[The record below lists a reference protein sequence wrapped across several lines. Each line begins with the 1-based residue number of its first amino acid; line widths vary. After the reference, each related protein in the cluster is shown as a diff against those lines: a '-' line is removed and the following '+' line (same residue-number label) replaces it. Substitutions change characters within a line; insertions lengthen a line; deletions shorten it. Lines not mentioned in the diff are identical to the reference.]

1 MENNLH
7 STQNDVSRMP
17 FLLKEASRLSSS
29 VIWDCGRGN
38 VFVINHSFTNYTPQ
52 LKLIGPAYPVSTNGD
67 ILPIIQAINDISP
80 GFLLV
85 INDSIS
91 KAALLGDIIMLAA
104 KKKNVSGILCSGIV
118 RDVADASN
126 LEMPLWALNAAPN
139 SCKLGVASP
148 TPSHKVEIAKQEI
161 CFGDWLFGD
170 RDGLVCLPAKYARL
184 VIKSACIKNKKENN
198 YKNRIYNGENLFEM
212 MNIEAHIAR
221 GENIKVEF

>member
-1 MENNLH
+1 MMIVFL
-7 STQNDVSRMP
+7 SSQNDASRMS

-38 VFVINHSFTNYTPQ
+38 VSIINHNFINYTRQ
-52 LKLIGPAYPVSTNGD
+52 LKLIGPAYTVSTNGE
-67 ILPIIQAINDISP
+67 ILPIIQAINEISP

-85 INDSIS
+85 INDNTS

-104 KKKNVSGILCSGIV
+104 KKKNISGILCSGIV
-118 RDVADASN
+118 RDVADANN
-126 LEMPLWALNAAPN
+126 LEMPLWALNSSPN
-139 SCKLGVASP
+139 SCKLGVAS
-148 TPSHKVEIAKQEI
+148 TTLKNKLEIAKQEI

-198 YKNRIYNGENLFEM
+198 YKSRIHNGESLFNM
-212 MNIEAHIAR
+212 MNIGGHITR
-221 GENIKVEF
+221 GEDIKVEF